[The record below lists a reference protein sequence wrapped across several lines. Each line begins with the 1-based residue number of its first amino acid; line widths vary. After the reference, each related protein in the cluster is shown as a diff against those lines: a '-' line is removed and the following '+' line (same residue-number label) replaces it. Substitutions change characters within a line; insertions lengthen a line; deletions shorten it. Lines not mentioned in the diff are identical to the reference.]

1 MADTDLTG
9 MALLRSKRGS
19 LMQAVRALGFS
30 SSAPS
35 KWKQVPA
42 EYVITIEEATGL
54 PRDRLRPDLY
64 APKKVAKNEA
74 STTQTAAA

>member
-9 MALLRSKRGS
+9 MKLLRSKRGA
-19 LMQAVRALGFS
+19 LMKAVRALGFS

-42 EYVITIEEATGL
+42 EYVITIEEATGM

-64 APKKVAKNEA
+64 APKRVAQGEA
-74 STTQTAAA
+74 A